1 MAGWLSGREMPSMQE
16 ALGSIQSTTRYRSR
30 GGGKEGGGEGGRQG
44 KREGGKVLAA
54 GKSQGPNDLPY
65 IIQSPDHPTRK

>member
-16 ALGSIQSTTRYRSR
+16 ALGSIQSTTRNRSR
-30 GGGKEGGGEGGRQG
+30 GGGKEGERERR
-44 KREGGKVLAA
+44 REGRLAA